1 MNRKEKISLIHEGL
15 RQVMAPLWHSSRANI
30 HQIVSERY
38 GITTSQFHTLRRI
51 MNGRTSVSEL
61 ADCLHVSQ
69 PNVSRAVDELVQ
81 KGYVI
86 RERMQTDRRK
96 LELSLTLAA
105 ESLFANIHKEL
116 DNLLEKNFDSL
127 SDNEIEK
134 LFEAIEILKKVTTP
148 QPKE

>member
-1 MNRKEKISLIHEGL
+1 
-15 RQVMAPLWHSSRANI
+15 
-30 HQIVSERY
+30 
-38 GITTSQFHTLRRI
+38 
-51 MNGRTSVSEL
+51 VSEL